1 MRYDVIAFILISL
14 IAIGAISYSL
24 FLFRK
29 NTRLIKSVID
39 LHIERS
45 ALEDMINSQAL
56 NNSSTADQGDGFI
69 KFLSESRE
77 WAFNYIDDVQNE
89 ILVLKKKYESNKAL
103 DESLH
108 KLFDMLPKENKE
120 K

>member
-1 MRYDVIAFILISL
+1 MRYDIIAFVLISL
-14 IAIGAISYSL
+14 IAGAAIWYSIY
-24 FLFRK
+24 LFRK
-29 NTRLIKSVID
+29 NARLLKNIIE

-45 ALEDMINSQAL
+45 ALEDMINAQAL
-56 NNSSTADQGDGFI
+56 NNSNADQGDGFI

-77 WAFNYIDDVQNE
+77 WAFNYIDDVQSI
-89 ILVLKKKYESNKAL
+89 ILVLKEKYENNKAL

-108 KLFDMLPKENKE
+108 KLFDMLPKDNKE